1 MIFNELTE
9 DNFQLFA
16 IKNYENPQAVTKED
30 FDKDLNHFK
39 YIKRLLKRYK
49 NTGQLKTHL
58 LLNHFII
65 LYNIF
70 GEAATPML
78 FFKIEQDLW
87 SSMITVVMF
96 LGKLPEYPK
105 SQIHDIQVDLTCLK
119 ELYSIYNEKDN
130 TRKGNK
136 SR

>member
-1 MIFNELTE
+1 MLFDHLNE
-9 DNFQLFA
+9 DNFLLFA

-49 NTGQLKTHL
+49 NTGVLKTHL

-78 FFKIEQDLW
+78 FFKIEEELW
-87 SSMITVVMF
+87 SSMKTFVMF

-105 SQIHDIQVDLTCLK
+105 CYIHDIKVDLYCLS
-119 ELYSIYNEKDN
+119 ELYKIYSKNDKEESS
-130 TRKGNK
+130 G
-136 SR
+136 

>member
-1 MIFNELTE
+1 MIFHELNE
-9 DNFQLFA
+9 DNFLLFA

-30 FDKDLNHFK
+30 FDRDLNHFK

-70 GEAATPML
+70 GEATTPML
-78 FFKIEQDLW
+78 FFKIEEDLW
-87 SSMITVVMF
+87 SSMKSFIIF
-96 LGKLPEYPK
+96 LGRFPEYPH
-105 SQIHDIQVDLTCLK
+105 SAIHDIQVDMFCLT
-119 ELYSIYNEKDN
+119 ELYKIYNEKE
-130 TRKGNK
+130 
-136 SR
+136 SSW